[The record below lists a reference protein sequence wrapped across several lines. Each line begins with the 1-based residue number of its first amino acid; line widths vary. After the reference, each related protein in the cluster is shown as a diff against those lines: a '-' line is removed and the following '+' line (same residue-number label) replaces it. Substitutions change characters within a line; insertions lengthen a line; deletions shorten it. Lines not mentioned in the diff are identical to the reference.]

1 VYPMRINERNLRRLQ
16 KQRHL
21 YDIQAMILA
30 NPLFKN
36 LSKREQKKLQKL
48 IYKAEMAEMFIRDR
62 NVIRVN
68 QSFDQIVRGVTDMLN
83 DMMEDQEEE
92 ERRRREDGDD
102 F

>member
-1 VYPMRINERNLRRLQ
+1 MRVNERALRRLQ

-21 YDIQAMILA
+21 YDIQAMILT

-48 IYKAEMAEMFIRDR
+48 IYKAEMTEMFIRDR
-62 NVIRVN
+62 NLIRVN
-68 QSFDQIVRGVTDMLN
+68 QSFDQIVQGVANMLN
-83 DMMEDQEEE
+83 DMMEDQDEE